1 MAGNK
6 NSGRRSRP
14 HNLQLLEGRGNG
26 KDAAGRP
33 IPEPPPFTR
42 EAPECPEHLTGYA
55 RELWERIV
63 PQLDNL
69 KLLKDLDG
77 PSLEMACETYA
88 MWREA
93 VDKRKSIGMI
103 GKGAIKG
110 TVVIAPWVRIEISAG
125 KEFRSWCREYGLTP
139 SAEMSLATPGS
150 NPEDPHA
157 GNPFAGTGS

>member
-14 HNLQLLEGRGNG
+14 HGLKVLEGRGEG
-26 KDAAGRP
+26 KDAAGRR

-42 EAPECPEHLTGYA
+42 EAPERPDHLTEYA
-55 RELWERIV
+55 AELWDRIV
-63 PQLDNL
+63 SQLESL

-93 VDKRKSIGMI
+93 LEKRKSIGMI
-103 GKGAIKG
+103 GKGAVKN
-110 TVVIAPWVRIEISAG
+110 TVVIAPWVRIEINAG
-125 KEFRSWCREYGLTP
+125 KEFRNWCREYGLTP
-139 SAEMSLATPGS
+139 SAEMSLAQPGS
-150 NPEDPHA
+150 SPEDPHA